1 MSYNRE
7 NYIRLKKQF
16 EERSAAAERAADER
30 RAELHAAIPELKG
43 MDDAQSDIG
52 LRMFK
57 IAMEISGGRLEEELE
72 KLRRE
77 TEQLAADRAALL
89 LAHGYPPD
97 YDKVKYECPA
107 CMDTGFVGMKMC
119 SCFRR
124 ALVLAGY
131 ESSGIAGL
139 IRTQS
144 FETFD
149 PACQRADPKSLELMK
164 LNLSFCKSYAESFE
178 PATSG
183 NLLLI
188 GATGLGK
195 THLSTAIAKEVIER
209 GFDVVYDTAQNV
221 LADFE
226 YERFG
231 RGYGDTVDGEPAR
244 TAKYF
249 ECELLIIDDL
259 GTEVSNQFT
268 VSCLYNIINTRVNKH
283 LPTIINT
290 NLGREELR
298 RRYADRITSRLF
310 GEFRPLLFTGTDV
323 RTLKLTS
330 HD

>member
-1 MSYNRE
+1 MSYNKE
-7 NYIRLKKQF
+7 NYIRLKRQF
-16 EERSAAAERAADER
+16 AERSAAAEHTADAR

-43 MDDAQSDIG
+43 MDDAQSAIG

-57 IAMEISGGRLEEELE
+57 LAMELSGDALDEAMKKLE
-72 KLRRE
+72 RE

-89 LAHGYPPD
+89 EAHGYPAD
-97 YDKVKYECPA
+97 YDRIKYECPT
-107 CMDTGFVGMKMC
+107 CMDTGFVGTKMC
-119 SCFRR
+119 ACFKR
-124 ALVLAGY
+124 ALILAGY

-149 PACQRADPKSLELMK
+149 PSCQRSDPKSYELMR
-164 LNLSFCKSYAESFE
+164 LNLSVCRNYAETFN
-178 PATSG
+178 PATSC

-231 RGYGDTVDGEPAR
+231 RPYGEGDENDPPR

-259 GTEVSNQFT
+259 GTELSNQFT
-268 VSCLYNIINTRVNKH
+268 VSCLYNIINTRVNKR

-290 NLGREELR
+290 NLGRDELR

-330 HD
+330 GN